1 MDDFNKTQ
9 NIYPNL
15 AANISKEQEVRLSKI
30 NETKGY
36 FLGDIREIELI
47 CNNGRLF

>member
-15 AANISKEQEVRLSKI
+15 AANISNEQEVRSSKI
-30 NETKGY
+30 NEIKGY
-36 FLGDIREIELI
+36 FLGEIRERELI
-47 CNNGRLF
+47 SNNGRLF